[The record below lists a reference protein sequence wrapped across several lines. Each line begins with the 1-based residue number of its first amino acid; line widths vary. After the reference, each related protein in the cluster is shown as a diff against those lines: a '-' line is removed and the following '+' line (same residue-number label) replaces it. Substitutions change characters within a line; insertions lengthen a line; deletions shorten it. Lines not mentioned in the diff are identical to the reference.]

1 MLVFPEN
8 VLIIILSLCNKENTM
23 KYDYLVVGSGLY
35 GAIFAHEA
43 KAKGKSVL
51 VVDKRPNI
59 AGNVYTEK
67 QEGINVHMY
76 GAHIFHTNDKRVWNY
91 ITQFAEFNRFTNS
104 PVANYKG
111 ELYSMPFNMYTF
123 NKMWGVVTPEEAAA
137 KIEEQKKEI
146 TGEPKNL
153 EEQAISLVGRDIY
166 EKLVKGYTE
175 KQWGRDCKELPAFII
190 KRLPVRLTFDNNYF
204 NALYQGIPIGGYTK
218 MVENLLDGIE
228 VRLNTDYL
236 EHKAELDALADKVV
250 YTGPIDAYFGFK
262 LGTLEYR
269 SVRFENETL
278 DIPNFQGNAAV
289 NYTDRETPWT
299 RIIEHKWF
307 EFGKDED
314 GNDLPKTII
323 SREYSSEWKAGDEPY
338 YPVNDEKNG
347 QLYAKYK
354 ELTDKETGVIFGG
367 RLGEYK
373 YYDMD
378 TTIAS
383 VLDMC
388 DKELG

>member
-1 MLVFPEN
+1 
-8 VLIIILSLCNKENTM
+8 M

-43 KAKGKSVL
+43 RVHGKSVL

-59 AGNVYTEK
+59 AGNIYTENI
-67 QEGINVHMY
+67 EGINVHKY
-76 GAHIFHTNDKRVWNY
+76 GAHIFHTNNKKVWNY

-111 ELYSMPFNMYTF
+111 ELYSLPFNMYTF

-137 KIEEQKKEI
+137 KIEEQRKEI

-166 EKLVKGYTE
+166 EKRIKGYTE
-175 KQWGRDCKELPAFII
+175 KQWGRDCKDLPAFII

-218 MVENLLDGIE
+218 MIANLLDGIE

-236 EHKAELDALADKVV
+236 EHKSELDALADKVV
-250 YTGPIDAYFGFK
+250 YTGPIDAYFDYK
-262 LGTLEYR
+262 LGTLEKR
-269 SVRFENETL
+269 SVRFENELL
-278 DIPNFQGNAAV
+278 DKPSFQGNAAV

-307 EFGKDED
+307 EFGKDEN

-323 SREYSSEWKAGDEPY
+323 SREYSSEWKPGDEPY
-338 YPVNDEKNG
+338 YPVNDAKNSL
-347 QLYAKYK
+347 LYSEYK
-354 ELTDKETGVIFGG
+354 KLAETESKVIFGG

-378 TTIAS
+378 QVIVA
-383 VLDMC
+383 VLEKC
-388 DKELG
+388 EKEFVGENV